1 MAGYKDIIGNEQIK
15 EHLKNAITLQRV
27 SHAYIFNGDK
37 GMGKKMVSGT
47 FVMALQ
53 CEKGLAEPCMEC
65 RSCRQILSGSQPD
78 VKYITHEKPGVI
90 SVDEIREQINNDIQI
105 KPYSSRYKIYVMD
118 EAEKMNVQAQNALLK
133 TIEEPPEYAMI
144 ILLTSN
150 SEIFLPTILSRCVS
164 LNMKPLNN
172 AQIKDYLMMSMG
184 FPDYQADVVAAF
196 AGGNLGK
203 AIRLASSED
212 FNEIKNSVIH
222 LLEYIGDMETYEV
235 VLAVKQAEK
244 FKVDIEDYIDLMMV
258 WYRDV
263 LMFKVSR
270 DMNSLTFKDE
280 YIYIKKQAEKIS
292 FNGVEEILKAMDKAK
307 VRLRANVNF
316 DLAIEMMYL
325 IIRDGLNGR

>member
-37 GMGKKMVSGT
+37 GMGKKLVSGT

-53 CEKGLAEPCMEC
+53 CEKGLDEPCMEC
-65 RSCRQILSGSQPD
+65 RSCRQVLSGSQPD
-78 VKYITHEKPGVI
+78 IKYITHEKPGVI
-90 SVDEIREQINNDIQI
+90 SVDEIREQINNDIHI

-133 TIEEPPEYAMI
+133 TIEEPPEYAII

-150 SEIFLPTILSRCVS
+150 SEIFLPTILSRCVL

-172 AQIKDYLMMSMG
+172 GQIKDYLMRNKG
-184 FPDYQADVVAAF
+184 LPDYQADVVAAF

-203 AIRLASSED
+203 SIRLASSED
-212 FNEIKNSVIH
+212 FNEIKNSVTH

-270 DMNSLTFKDE
+270 DMNRLTFKDE

-325 IIRDGLNGR
+325 TIRDGLNGR

>member
-172 AQIKDYLMMSMG
+172 AQIKDYLMRSMG

-325 IIRDGLNGR
+325 TIRDGLNGR